1 MSIIFCNFA
10 RRIVCIVKILA
21 IILAV
26 MTWTVESKDVVKGS
40 GEIPTGTAATYTCS
54 YQKGTVR
61 KDDVAVLQITGLQ
74 RETIQNVDVWVKSNK
89 TAGAGVFTMTA
100 DGAVLAT
107 KSGSLKEW
115 VGQYDNTNYHR
126 VNLWSGSMTNKGKWI
141 IDLSGTENSL
151 YIDRYEIT
159 YQPAPRY
166 TVRLM
171 NGGTLMEEV
180 TETQGGAG
188 VLLPL
193 LKDTA
198 GWSFMGWCD
207 HEFWCTN
214 TMPDVAL
221 GGTRFYPETDRTLWA
236 TYSYEEGEKGAVTEL
251 SDGDYL
257 YVNTT
262 NHTALSGTPNE
273 GGMTYTLINAYDEQ
287 LYYTMVFSAN
297 RDTAYVTHKQ
307 TNTPIGYNSQAKMA
321 AVRSPWSVYHNGE
334 QTVLYTTI
342 GSKTYVL
349 WLNVFD
355 KTQTYQ
361 YAGLYQTSNVA
372 SATMMQLLYPAGTE
386 EPVYTCHPE
395 SGLGIELTE
404 EGTNGSSKEQVVQIG
419 IYQLHI
425 KNGKKYIKLN
435 E

>member
-1 MSIIFCNFA
+1 
-10 RRIVCIVKILA
+10 
-21 IILAV
+21 
-26 MTWTVESKDVVKGS
+26 MTWTVESKNVVKGS
-40 GEIPTGTAATYTCS
+40 GEIPTGAAATYTCT

-61 KDDVAVLQITGLQ
+61 AGDEAVLLITGLQ

-89 TAGAGVFTMTA
+89 SAGAGVFTVSA
-100 DGAVLAT
+100 DRAAIAS
-107 KSGSLKEW
+107 KSGSLKDW

-126 VNLWSGSMTNKGKWI
+126 VNLWSGSMTNKDEWI

-188 VLLPL
+188 VLLPTL
-193 LKDTA
+193 SDTA
-198 GWSFMGWCD
+198 EWDFVGWCD
-207 HEFWCTN
+207 QEFWYAQ

-221 GGTRFYPETDRTLWA
+221 GGTRFYPDTDMTLWA
-236 TYSYEEGEKGAVTEL
+236 MYVYEEGEKGAVTEL
-251 SDGDYL
+251 IDGDYL

-273 GGMTYTLINAYDEQ
+273 GKMAFSAVNAYDEQ
-287 LYYTMVFSAN
+287 LYYTMVFTSN
-297 RDTAYVTHKQ
+297 RDTAYVTHKL

-321 AVRSPWSVYHNGE
+321 AVRSPWKVYHNGE

-342 GSKTYVL
+342 ESKTYVL
-349 WLNVFD
+349 WLNVCDGFGENCHS
-355 KTQTYQ
+355 
-361 YAGLYQTSNVA
+361 GLRTASNIA

-404 EGTNGSSKEQVVQIG
+404 EGWNESSKEQVVQIG